1 MAPSLLWPDNYA
13 SDVAMSAAGTL
24 AVFNRAGVLSAAD
37 VHVAQRLAELG
48 GEADDGVTLAAALAV
63 RAPRLGHV
71 YVDLEAVRH
80 TAADEDGELD
90 LGALPWPDT
99 VDWITGLA
107 RSGMVSAGEGG
118 PDDRPL
124 RLIGTALYLDRYW
137 RDQRRVADAL
147 LDRAGD
153 SIAAFDEA
161 TLAAGLARLFPD
173 GADEP
178 RWAAATAVLRSLSVI
193 AGGPGSG
200 KTTTLARIVALID
213 EQAAE
218 LAGRPPLVGL
228 AAPTGKAAARLEE
241 AIHAEAL
248 DLDVA
253 PAVRRHLL
261 SLRAST
267 VHRLLGVRPDSASRF
282 RHHRHHR
289 LPHDVIIVDETSMV
303 ALSLMAR
310 LIEAVRPDARL
321 ILVGDPEQLAS
332 VEAGAVLGDIV
343 GPALERPRMTRT
355 AGEQLRRLT
364 GAAPPSP
371 VPTPRPPVPGPQA
384 AGPPGPQAAPPPA
397 PAGQPGLGDAI
408 VVLRANYR
416 FRGALAALA
425 AAVRS
430 GDADQAIRLL
440 SAGDDSLRWVD
451 VGDVGDVGD
460 GSAAA
465 ASLALQPIR
474 EMATTAG
481 AALFDAAAEGEGE
494 AAVDALA
501 RFRVLCAH
509 RHGPSGVSTWTRRI
523 EDWLS
528 ASLPEFAP
536 GASWYLGRP
545 VMVTTNDY
553 SLRLFNGDTGVVVAR
568 GDGGV
573 AVAFRRAGSLV
584 TISPARLSVVDTV
597 FAMTVHKAQG
607 SEFRQV
613 AVVLP
618 APLSAVLTRQLLYT
632 AITRAQ
638 EGVVVVGSEAAVRAA
653 VGRRIARAS
662 GLTGWLWGPDASR

>member
-1 MAPSLLWPDNYA
+1 MAPPSLLWADSYA
-13 SDVAMSAAGTL
+13 SNVAVSATGTL
-24 AVFNRAGVLSAAD
+24 AAFNRAGVLTAAD
-37 VHVAQRLAELG
+37 VHVARRVAALG
-48 GEADDGVTLAAALAV
+48 GEPDDAVTLAAALAV

-71 YVDLEAVRH
+71 YVDLDTVRH
-80 TAADEDGELD
+80 TAADEDDELD
-90 LGALPWPDT
+90 LSALPWPDT
-99 VDWITGLA
+99 ADWITRLA
-107 RSGMVSAGEGG
+107 RSGMVSAGESG

-124 RLIGTALYLDRYW
+124 RLIGKSLYLDRYW
-137 RDQRRVADAL
+137 RDERGVADAL
-147 LDRAGD
+147 LDRAGE
-153 SIAAFDEA
+153 SVAAVDEA
-161 TLAAGLARLFPD
+161 TLAAGLSRLFPD
-173 GADEP
+173 GAEEP
-178 RWAAATAVLRSLSVI
+178 RWAAATAVLRRLSVI

-200 KTTTLARIVALID
+200 KTTTLARVVALID
-213 EQAAE
+213 EQADE
-218 LAGRPPLVGL
+218 LADERAGRPPLVGL

-241 AIHAEAL
+241 AVHAEAL

-253 PAVRRHLL
+253 PPVRRHLL

-310 LIEAVRPDARL
+310 LVDAVRPDARL

-332 VEAGAVLGDIV
+332 VEAGAALGDIV
-343 GPALERPRMTRT
+343 GPALERPRMTHA
-355 AGEQLRRLT
+355 AGERLRRLT
-364 GAAPPSP
+364 GTAPL
-371 VPTPRPPVPGPQA
+371 
-384 AGPPGPQAAPPPA
+384 PA
-397 PAGQPGLGDAI
+397 SADAPGLGDNI

-430 GDADQAIRLL
+430 GDADQAVRLL
-440 SAGDDSLRWVD
+440 SAGDDSLRWVEVDD
-451 VGDVGDVGD
+451 VVDR
-460 GSAAA
+460 SPAT
-465 ASLALQPIR
+465 ASPALQPIR
-474 EMATTAG
+474 DMATSAG
-481 AALFDAAAEGEGE
+481 GALFGEAADGNGD

-501 RFRVLCAH
+501 GFRVLCAH
-509 RHGPSGVSTWTRRI
+509 RHGPSGVSTWTSRI
-523 EDWLS
+523 EDWLA

-536 GASWYLGRP
+536 GGAWYLGRP

-553 SLRLFNGDTGVVVAR
+553 SLRLFNGDTGVVIAR

-584 TISPARLSVVDTV
+584 TISPARLSAVDTV

-618 APLSAVLTRQLLYT
+618 APPSAVLTRQLLYT

-638 EGVVVVGSEAAVRAA
+638 EGVVVVASEAAVRTA
-653 VGRRIARAS
+653 VGRPIARAS
-662 GLTGWLWGPDASR
+662 GLTGWLWGPDGGR

>member
-1 MAPSLLWPDNYA
+1 MAS
-13 SDVAMSAAGTL
+13 
-24 AVFNRAGVLSAAD
+24 
-37 VHVAQRLAELG
+37 
-48 GEADDGVTLAAALAV
+48 
-63 RAPRLGHV
+63 
-71 YVDLEAVRH
+71 
-80 TAADEDGELD
+80 
-90 LGALPWPDT
+90 
-99 VDWITGLA
+99 
-107 RSGMVSAGEGG
+107 
-118 PDDRPL
+118 
-124 RLIGTALYLDRYW
+124 
-137 RDQRRVADAL
+137 AL
-147 LDRAGD
+147 LDRAGN
-153 SIAAFDEA
+153 SVPAVDEA

-178 RWAAATAVLRSLSVI
+178 RWAAATAVLRRLSVI

-200 KTTTLARIVALID
+200 KTTTLARVVALID
-213 EQAAE
+213 EQADE
-218 LAGRPPLVGL
+218 MGDERAGRPPLVGL

-241 AIHAEAL
+241 AVHAEAL
-248 DLDVA
+248 ELEVT

-267 VHRLLGVRPDSASRF
+267 LHRLLGVRPDSASRF

-310 LIEAVRPDARL
+310 LVDAVRPDARL

-343 GPALERPRMTRT
+343 GPALERPRMTHA

-364 GAAPPSP
+364 GATPPAPAPAAPEAASLRAAPQAGPAPAPQAGPAPAPQASRAPAPPP
-371 VPTPRPPVPGPQA
+371 AA
-384 AGPPGPQAAPPPA
+384 AGPPG
-397 PAGQPGLGDAI
+397 LGDTI

-430 GDADQAIRLL
+430 GDADQAVRLL
-440 SAGDDSLRWVD
+440 SAGDDSLRWVEVDD
-451 VGDVGDVGD
+451 VVD
-460 GSAAA
+460 GLAAT
-465 ASLALQPIR
+465 ASPALQPIR
-474 EMATTAG
+474 DMATSAG
-481 AALFDAAAEGEGE
+481 GALFGEAAEGHGD

-528 ASLPEFAP
+528 ASQPEFAP
-536 GASWYLGRP
+536 GAAWYLGRP

-553 SLRLFNGDTGVVVAR
+553 SLRLFNGDTGVVIAR

-584 TISPARLSVVDTV
+584 TISPARLSAVDTV

-618 APLSAVLTRQLLYT
+618 APPSAVLTRQLLYT

-638 EGVVVVGSEAAVRAA
+638 EGVVLVGSEAAVRTA
-653 VGRRIARAS
+653 VGRPIARAS
-662 GLTGWLWGPDASR
+662 GLTGWLWGP